1 MEQAKL
7 LSFTRSSDQNGMR
20 KTRLK
25 DTDQIL
31 FNMAACQLQANVIPA
46 APSTPFGTKKEMQG
60 KTLYTPAPIVQQIGL
75 RTPLSLAIAFY

>member
-1 MEQAKL
+1 
-7 LSFTRSSDQNGMR
+7 MR

-31 FNMAACQLQANVIPA
+31 FNMATRQLQANVIPA
-46 APSTPFGTKKEMQG
+46 APSTPFGNIDREMIQKKKSKER
-60 KTLYTPAPIVQQIGL
+60 LFIYRLISVQQIGL

>member
-7 LSFTRSSDQNGMR
+7 LSFKRSSDQNGMR

-31 FNMAACQLQANVIPA
+31 FNVATCQLQANVIPA
-46 APSTPFGTKKEMQG
+46 ALSTPFGNIDQEMIERKKWKER
-60 KTLYTPAPIVQQIGL
+60 LFIYWL
-75 RTPLSLAIAFY
+75 LSV